1 MSTTTAYSAPISSRA
16 TAPRIGVKTLL
27 EWGGVVA
34 GAILIVF
41 GAISIVMSA
50 NGRSTVRDSL
60 KAEQIVGTAD
70 MTPAAIKVEA
80 AKAGLTG
87 ITFPTKSVANVAI
100 TTGERARTFAEYM
113 RIHALEA
120 TGGYTYSQMGTYL
133 AVPNAP
139 KAELMPGGGTDDV
152 KYADTDAKTG
162 QPVSNGARNV
172 WVTETALTTALN
184 SSYMA
189 ESLALFGM
197 VVGVALLLSGIGF
210 EVLALATF
218 RRRA

>member
-1 MSTTTAYSAPISSRA
+1 MSTTTAYSAPISSGA
-16 TAPRIGVKTLL
+16 TTRRI
-27 EWGGVVA
+27 GVVA

-41 GAISIVMSA
+41 GVVSIVMSV

-60 KAEQIVGTAD
+60 KAEQIVGSAD
-70 MTPAAIKVEA
+70 MTPAGIKAEA
-80 AKAGLTG
+80 TKAGLTG
-87 ITFPTKSVANVAI
+87 ITFPTKSVAGLAI

-120 TGGYTYSQMGTYL
+120 TGGYTYSQMGMYL
-133 AVPNAP
+133 AVPTAP
-139 KAELMPGGGTDDV
+139 KAQLMPGGGTDSTQ
-152 KYADTDAKTG
+152 YALIDPKTK
-162 QPVSNGARNV
+162 QPVANGARNV

-197 VVGVALLLSGIGF
+197 VVGFALLLSGIGF
-210 EVLALATF
+210 EILALATF